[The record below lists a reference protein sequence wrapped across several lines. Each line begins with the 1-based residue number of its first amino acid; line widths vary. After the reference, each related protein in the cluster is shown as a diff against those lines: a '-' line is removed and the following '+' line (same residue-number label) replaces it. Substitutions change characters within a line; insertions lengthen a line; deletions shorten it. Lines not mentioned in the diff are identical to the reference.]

1 MAYQEVAR
9 DKPALP
15 EYLAR
20 KGGGKMDDDEFHAV
34 VQHAISQS
42 AQFVDNELSVDRAK
56 ATDYYKG
63 KPFGNEEEGRSQVV
77 LTEVRDAIL
86 GMLPSLLRVFFGSE
100 HAVEFVPTRAD
111 NVEQAA
117 QKTDY
122 VRYVFE
128 EDNAGFLRTLAVLK
142 DGLTKQIGIFKWGW
156 DSSVETK
163 AYKQQGIDRQQLE
176 LLAADDSVT
185 LGTTVKQKPDP
196 TLNPPPQPGQPPAP
210 LVELYDVEF
219 TRTNKG
225 GRARI
230 WEIPPEEFIFN
241 RQARECGEALLVG
254 HRTEKTRG
262 QLLAMG
268 VKEKDI
274 DEHAGA
280 SGGDVTLRGNAEDIA
295 RRDTGGVGTINGSGF
310 SNDPEMGKA
319 NDKILYTEAFM
330 TIDFDG
336 DGRAELRKI
345 CTIGPTYYPVEN
357 DPTDERPFAIFTPDP
372 EPHALLGGS
381 IADRTMDIQRI
392 NSALLR
398 GMLDSL
404 SASIFP
410 RTAYLEGQAS
420 VADIMNT
427 AIGAPMRE
435 RVAGA
440 IRTLEVPFVGK
451 EAMPI
456 LGFMQEVIERRT
468 GQNKGVAGL
477 DDDALQSTGKEAV
490 GAVLTASQAQIE
502 MVARVF
508 AEMTLKPMF
517 AGVGRLLQTHQP
529 RARMVRLRGQWVDV
543 DPRTWNADMDVTVNV
558 GLGSTFTEKKVQTL
572 MLVAADQHEIITTMG
587 PDNPVVSLAMWRNTR
602 AKILSL
608 QGIKDVDSYYK
619 PIDPNWQPPAPPPPP
634 PDPNVA
640 AMEAEK
646 EMNRTKVIKELAIK
660 QDELA
665 LEREKFTWQQEMD
678 IRKLAADVEMK
689 KYVADAQNKITLT
702 QAQLDHQLDTETR
715 ETELTFQAHDQLHDQ
730 SLERSAQDHEQSMN
744 ERAADTADNAQE
756 ADAQAAQ
763 TSAEQ
768 PAGGGE

>member
-20 KGGGKMDDDEFHAV
+20 KGGGKMDEEEFHSV
-34 VQHAISQS
+34 VQHALSQS
-42 AQFVDNELSVDRAK
+42 AQFIDNELSVDRAK

-86 GMLPSLLRVFFGSE
+86 GLLPSLLRVFFGSE

-128 EDNAGFLRTLAVLK
+128 EENAGFLRSLAVLK
-142 DGLTKQIGIFKWGW
+142 DGLTKQLGIFKWGW

-163 AYKQQGIDRQQLE
+163 AYKQEGIDRQQLE
-176 LLAADDSVT
+176 LLVSDDSVT
-185 LGTTVKQKPDP
+185 LGNTTKRKPDP
-196 TLNPPPQPGQPPAP
+196 VLNPPPQPGQPPAP
-210 LVELYDVEF
+210 PVELYDVEF
-219 TRTNKG
+219 TRTDKG

-241 RQARECGEALLVG
+241 RQARDCGEALLVG

-280 SGGDVTLRGNAEDIA
+280 SGSDITLRGNAEDIA
-295 RRDTGGVGTINGSGF
+295 RRDTGGVGTISGSGF

-336 DGRAELRKI
+336 DGVAELRKI

-381 IADRTMDIQRI
+381 IADRTMDVQRI

-435 RVAGA
+435 RVTGA

-502 MVARVF
+502 MIARVF
-508 AEMTLKPMF
+508 AEMTLKPLF
-517 AGVGRLLQTHQP
+517 SGVGRLLQAHQP

-572 MLVAADQHEIITTMG
+572 MLVAADQHEILTTMG
-587 PDNPVVSLAMWRNTR
+587 PANPVVSLAMWRNTR

-608 QGIKDVDSYYK
+608 QGIKDVDNYYK
-619 PIDPNWQPPAPPPPP
+619 PVDPNWQPPAPPAPP
-634 PDPNVA
+634 PDPNVL
-640 AMEAEK
+640 AMQAEK
-646 EMNRTKVIKELAIK
+646 EMNQVKTMKELAIK
-660 QDELA
+660 SDELQ
-665 LEREKFTWQQEMD
+665 LKREQFTFDQEMEM
-678 IRKLAADVEMK
+678 RKLAVDESIRRYAI
-689 KYVADAQNKITLT
+689 DAQWGTTHT
-702 QAQLDHQLDTETR
+702 QAMLDRDAAQEETETK
-715 ETELTFQAHDQLHDQ
+715 LTMEAHSQLHDQ
-730 SLERSAQDHEQSMN
+730 ALARDAQAHEQTMN
-744 ERAADTADNAQE
+744 ERAADTADAT
-756 ADAQAAQ
+756 QAAAAQ
-763 TSAEQ
+763 QSS
-768 PAGGGE
+768 GGE